1 LGREEKKVVGPK
13 AVWNM
18 IGRQARLNRARLP
31 RWADAKFASQYCQMF
46 EQARDSNN
54 DFFMVHLSIPTP
66 AEEIDTQQC
75 H

>member
-1 LGREEKKVVGPK
+1 VEYDWPASAPEP
-13 AVWNM
+13 
-18 IGRQARLNRARLP
+18 RAL
-31 RWADAKFASQYCQMF
+31 AEAKFASQYCQMF